1 MDIMEIDLAKVIK
14 TTQLELL
21 QRKYIAMQMLYGLS
35 YLHSSELIHRDIKP
49 SNILLDTN
57 CTSKICDFGL
67 VRKVSDFSKLS

>member
-1 MDIMEIDLAKVIK
+1 MEIDLAKVIK